1 MVRYTEILSDTIAEE
16 QRSRSMR
23 ETEVPIYSCVSVI
36 GDRATERERQEER
49 KKEKEGGG
57 GKKEE
62 RKEKEK
68 EKKKEEKERGN
79 LLLSKNFRSIQIGY

>member
-16 QRSRSMR
+16 QRSMSMR
-23 ETEVPIYSCVSVI
+23 AAEVPIYSCVSVI

-49 KKEKEGGG
+49 KKRKGEEGR
-57 GKKEE
+57 

>member
-1 MVRYTEILSDTIAEE
+1 MLSDTIAEE

-23 ETEVPIYSCVSVI
+23 EAEVPIYSCVSVI